1 MELTPVP
8 GQSIS
13 LADISRRLGEMEG
26 QFNALLEKAAEHFRM
41 PLRPLLDKRVNLRG
55 CIPFHTEKSQV

>member
-13 LADISRRLGEMEG
+13 LADISRRLGELEG
-26 QFNALLEKAAEHFRM
+26 QFNALLEKVAEEHRCC
-41 PLRPLLDKRVNLRG
+41 RHAEGRYGGISAGEHVSCARG
-55 CIPFHTEKSQV
+55 ME